1 MALKFV
7 RSNIDFL
14 VGPQEPRLATVNTR
28 KLVWVG
34 HVTRQPLQ
42 NHPSGHLGRWA
53 APLSVQEMLDGQH
66 QKVRNG
72 LLQKRLEENPP
83 PPPPPPP
90 PTRQLNRSSDR
101 TELN

>member
-14 VGPQEPRLATVNTR
+14 LGLQEPRLATVNTR

-42 NHPSGHLGRWA
+42 NHPSGHLVRWA
-53 APLSVQEMLDGQH
+53 TLWLAEEMLDGQH
-66 QKVRNG
+66 QRADIPAYAKIAGIKTDQFLSVLRHV
-72 LLQKRLEENPP
+72 
-83 PPPPPPP
+83 
-90 PTRQLNRSSDR
+90 
-101 TELN
+101 

>member
-14 VGPQEPRLATVNTR
+14 LGLQEPRLATVNTR

-42 NHPSGHLGRWA
+42 NHPSGHFGGWA
-53 APLSVQEMLDGQH
+53 TPWSAKEMLDGQH
-66 QKVRNG
+66 QRVNIPARARAAHKG
-72 LLQKRLEENPP
+72 LL
-83 PPPPPPP
+83 
-90 PTRQLNRSSDR
+90 
-101 TELN
+101 

>member
-53 APLSVQEMLDGQH
+53 APLSVQEMLDGNI
-66 QKVRNG
+66 KKCAMASCRKDW
-72 LLQKRLEENPP
+72 KRIPHPYPHPHPP
-83 PPPPPPP
+83 PDNSIG
-90 PTRQLNRSSDR
+90 QVIVLN
-101 TELN
+101 